1 MLAACVACRH
11 GLRDIVRAVGVT
23 TIIVTHDQ
31 EEAWDI
37 ADQVVVFNKGA
48 IEQRG
53 TPQVGV
59 TAPAAAAAAGWMR
72 GWCGVGVGQSGCLLA
87 AGG

>member
-1 MLAACVACRH
+1 MVGRVVCRH

-23 TIIVTHDQ
+23 TVIVTHDQ

-53 TPQVGV
+53 TPQVGEQ
-59 TAPAAAAAAGWMR
+59 AGRAALTPPLRRMR
-72 GWCGVGVGQSGCLLA
+72 GRSWG
-87 AGG
+87 